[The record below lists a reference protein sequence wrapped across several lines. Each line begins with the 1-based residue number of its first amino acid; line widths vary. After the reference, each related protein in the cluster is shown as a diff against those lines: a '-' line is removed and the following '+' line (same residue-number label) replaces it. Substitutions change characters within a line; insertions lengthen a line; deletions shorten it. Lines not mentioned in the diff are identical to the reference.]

1 MSSPESNG
9 ATQELAQ
16 EHPDQ
21 DTTRMDNIEN
31 TMRAI
36 QSQLSAL
43 LTQQPTTGSTHST
56 ASDQAPITANNTHMT
71 TAADNNTL
79 HPYVG
84 DSHDDSWNN
93 WNNNWWKV
101 SSWNDHWSW
110 QEDRDKPML
119 SHIVWPTFV
128 GNATKFHAYKY
139 AIQNLLARASVKDY
153 KYVVPRVVANVTG
166 SLQTDFERIE
176 FNAME

>member
-43 LTQQPTTGSTHST
+43 LTQQPATGSTHSI
-56 ASDQAPITANNTHMT
+56 ASDQAPKLPIILTRLQLPTTTHCILM
-71 TAADNNTL
+71 
-79 HPYVG
+79 
-84 DSHDDSWNN
+84 
-93 WNNNWWKV
+93 
-101 SSWNDHWSW
+101 
-110 QEDRDKPML
+110 
-119 SHIVWPTFV
+119 
-128 GNATKFHAYKY
+128 
-139 AIQNLLARASVKDY
+139 
-153 KYVVPRVVANVTG
+153 
-166 SLQTDFERIE
+166 
-176 FNAME
+176 